1 MSEDDPLHRESRS
14 LATEVI
20 LIVKVKDSPLPS
32 KEYFRQGDHRCT
44 PETNIILNVNW
55 NRKLFLKRKI
65 FSNRTNSAAKWED
78 IGKDTPCQANQN

>member
-44 PETNIILNVNW
+44 PETNIILKVNC
-55 NRKLFLKRKI
+55 N
-65 FSNRTNSAAKWED
+65 
-78 IGKDTPCQANQN
+78 